1 MPSTSETGHAKNIA
15 NFQDLIAFV
24 TGYGATYNP
33 TKAALKLPNLQTKV
47 DGEQAK
53 LSAVVD
59 KTTEY
64 NNAVND
70 RFLAFDNL
78 RNLSTRLVNAL
89 STTDAEDKK
98 IADAKGFNHKIQ
110 GKKAGATSAAPS
122 LPTDPA
128 PKTISSSQ
136 QSYDQLTQHL
146 SGLVSVLQSEPSYA
160 PNEADLKIATLTA
173 KVTDMTKK
181 NNVVGTKYAAISN
194 ARITRDKGLYT
205 EKTGLVPIALE
216 VKDYVKSVFGFKS
229 PEYKQVSSIKF
240 KMEKI

>member
-24 TGYGATYNP
+24 TEFGAMYNP
-33 TKAALKLPNLQTKV
+33 SKAALKLTTLQSKV
-47 DGEQAK
+47 DAEQAK

-64 NNAVND
+64 NNAVNE
-70 RFLAFDNL
+70 RFEAFKDL
-78 RNLSTRLVNAL
+78 RNLTTRLVNSL
-89 STTDAEDKK
+89 STTDASDQT
-98 IADAKGFNHKIQ
+98 IADAKGFNRKIQ
-110 GKKAGATSAAPS
+110 GKKASGVAATPA

-146 SGLVSVLQSEPSYA
+146 SGLLSVLQSETSYA
-160 PNEADLKIATLTA
+160 PNEAELKTASIKA

-181 NNVVGTKYAAISN
+181 NNLVGTKYAAISN
-194 ARITRDKGLYT
+194 ARVARDKGLYT

-216 VKDYVKSVFGFKS
+216 VKDYVKSVYGFKS

-240 KMEKI
+240 KMEKM